1 MSKSIYDILNKK
13 INYKQEYQKIKDMFL
28 NSHLIIGPNNYTYTY
43 GYVFNSWITKWKYR
57 GTKLNLKEVM
67 EEIERETDCGKDHIK
82 DCLYLCELILNIRE
96 FLVFLKEKYYTNY
109 GPGQFF
115 IKLDDDMLMGNIAF
129 ILNELHYKAY
139 IEDDYKVLLVKD
151 DVDTINT
158 ATIVND
164 NIADLIM
171 EYNDFKIAENI
182 GEKKKILIEL
192 SNYLEPKRQELKSKN
207 SKLESNLFM
216 AFNKLNIRHN
226 NLEGKE
232 KEEYTT
238 KLNDNELLKWYDKT
252 YNLILIAI
260 RLLEL
265 NNILE
270 PFEKLRKEFFGS
282 K

>member
-1 MSKSIYDILNKK
+1 
-13 INYKQEYQKIKDMFL
+13 
-28 NSHLIIGPNNYTYTY
+28 
-43 GYVFNSWITKWKYR
+43 
-57 GTKLNLKEVM
+57 
-67 EEIERETDCGKDHIK
+67 
-82 DCLYLCELILNIRE
+82 
-96 FLVFLKEKYYTNY
+96 
-109 GPGQFF
+109 
-115 IKLDDDMLMGNIAF
+115 MLMGNIAF